1 MGVKR
6 KTTFNDL
13 MMLSVA
19 IPLILSWLFFACY
32 IIYSGINDETGF
44 VQQNLDFYVS
54 LIAIIGGPALLFISS
69 ILDSWKG
76 EQAAELNALPAR
88 LEAALEEARG
98 QALHEMEMHKL
109 HHEHDIRMDAF
120 KTTGKSK

>member
-1 MGVKR
+1 MR
-6 KTTFNDL
+6 RRISFADL

-44 VQQNLDFYVS
+44 VQDNLDFYVS

-69 ILDSWKG
+69 ILDTWKG
-76 EQAAELNALPAR
+76 EQSAELNALPDRLQAQLNESEAR
-88 LEAALEEARG
+88 LQSELEI
-98 QALHEMEMHKL
+98 HKL
-109 HHEHDIRMDAF
+109 HHEHDVEMDAF
-120 KTTGKSK
+120 KTKGK

>member
-1 MGVKR
+1 MAVK
-6 KTTFNDL
+6 KGGTFNDL
-13 MMLSVA
+13 MMLAVA

-44 VQQNLDFYVS
+44 VQSNLDFYVS

-88 LEAALEEARG
+88 LEAALQEAN
-98 QALHEMEMHKL
+98 AKHLHEMEIHKL
-109 HHEHDIRMDAF
+109 HHEHDIKMDAF
-120 KTTGKSK
+120 KTTGK

>member
-1 MGVKR
+1 MKR
-6 KTTFNDL
+6 RISFADL

-44 VQQNLDFYVS
+44 VQDNLDFYVS

-69 ILDSWKG
+69 ILDTWKG
-76 EQAAELNALPAR
+76 EQSAELNALPDRLQAQLNESEAR
-88 LEAALEEARG
+88 LNSELEI
-98 QALHEMEMHKL
+98 HKL
-109 HHEHDIRMDAF
+109 HHEHDVEMDAF
-120 KTTGKSK
+120 KTKGK